1 MVTTCRSEIAARSSA
16 RLRLAACPGGLHIA
30 PDYAEHVYLPLGGCI
45 RLVWARSG
53 SITARPVFGCFSHVI
68 WGARRKLLRPR
79 FADLCSLPSSWNFSR
94 ARAMRTCAS
103 RGVQVVYMRM
113 RLDTRADLTTEEPS
127 EPPNPSN
134 VAHITPRLPQPRPPA
149 AYPASRGS
157 AGYHFGPRGKPWGGP
172 VARAGLKSTKS
183 VNFREKSRFDEI

>member
-1 MVTTCRSEIAARSSA
+1 MQERDRGEIECAAQVGGMPWRAAHRA
-16 RLRLAACPGGLHIA
+16 RLRRARVFTTGWLYQARLGSLRVDHGATRFRLFFSCNLGCAPEAATSAFRG
-30 PDYAEHVYLPLGGCI
+30 
-45 RLVWARSG
+45 
-53 SITARPVFGCFSHVI
+53 PVQ
-68 WGARRKLLRPR
+68 P
-79 FADLCSLPSSWNFSR
+79 PSSENFSR

-113 RLDTRADLTTEEPS
+113 RLDTRADLTTEEPP

-134 VAHITPRLPQPRPPA
+134 AAHITPRLPQPRPPA

-157 AGYHFGPRGKPWGGP
+157 AWYHFGPRGKPWGGP